1 MTEVDPITNSITNF
15 LLKEVDPIIGATSVT
30 TTEQLGKT
38 GFLQPGQ
45 WKQRRTRGECVRE
58 ARRHAGLFGEPGKA
72 GTHSFAD
79 GRSNGERAPNGASS
93 YAQNSHRGCSFD
105 P

>member
-38 GFLQPGQ
+38 GFLQAGPWTG
-45 WKQRRTRGECVRE
+45 RLTRGELLRE
-58 ARRHAGLFGEPGKA
+58 AKRFQSSKFGGPGKSGMHA
-72 GTHSFAD
+72 FVD
-79 GRSNGERAPNGASS
+79 GKSK
-93 YAQNSHRGCSFD
+93 
-105 P
+105 